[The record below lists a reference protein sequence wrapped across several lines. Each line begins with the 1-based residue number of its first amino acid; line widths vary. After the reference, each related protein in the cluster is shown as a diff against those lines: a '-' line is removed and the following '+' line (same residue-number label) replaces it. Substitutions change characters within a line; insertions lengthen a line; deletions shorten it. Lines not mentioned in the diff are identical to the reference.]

1 MISSCYQLNAS
12 TPDFSVLD
20 DVIETLRFRGSIF
33 FHSDLAAP
41 WGISL
46 PTITMPRF
54 HVSLD
59 GSFYIGVDSETL
71 KIKPMD
77 ILLIPGGDMH
87 WIADQTDRELISH
100 DQASYACD
108 LNKPFFC
115 EGKITNRV
123 MCGVIE
129 YDKSVVHPII
139 DILPSIFHLCDIK
152 SDDNIWLTVT
162 LIDAEIKRTNKKRN
176 NIIDR
181 LTEVLF
187 MQLINQYTAKNPHL
201 SGFLA
206 ALNEP
211 RLNRVLQLI
220 HRNPE
225 KKWSVTL
232 ISETVGMSRAT
243 LLRKFNTALGVSPM
257 VYVTR
262 WRMTKAYQQLKY
274 TNLPLNDSAES
285 IGFSDARTFSS
296 AFQRNFGYTATALR
310 RKVSESGE

>member
-1 MISSCYQLNAS
+1 MISSCHQLNTSAS
-12 TPDFSVLD
+12 DFNVLD

-33 FHSDLAAP
+33 FHSELAAP

-46 PTITMPRF
+46 PTISMPRF

-59 GSFYIGVDSETL
+59 GSFYIGVDSKTL
-71 KIKPMD
+71 NIKAMD
-77 ILLIPGGDMH
+77 VLLIPGGDSH
-87 WIADQTDRELISH
+87 WIADQIDRELISQ

-108 LNKPFFC
+108 LNKPLFS

-139 DILPSIFHLCDIK
+139 DILPSIFHLSDIK

-162 LIDAEIKRTNKKRN
+162 LIDAEIKRTHKKKN

-187 MQLINQYTAKNPHL
+187 IQLIDKYISKNQHL

-225 KKWSVTL
+225 KKWSVTM
-232 ISETVGMSRAT
+232 ISEAVGMSRAT
-243 LLRKFNTALGVSPM
+243 LLRQFNTALGVSPM

-274 TNLPLNDSAES
+274 SNLPLNDIAES
-285 IGFSDARTFSS
+285 IGFSDARTFSA

-310 RKVSESGE
+310 RRVSESGE